1 MSKCLVVYKPLL
13 FYFPFEQIDMQRLF
27 IKFFSMTQ
35 LLSAVFLFG
44 ASNMANAACSEL
56 YDHQLTTLQGGKINL
71 CDYQDK
77 PILVVN
83 TASKCGFTPQ
93 FDALEAVYSKYKN
106 NGLLVIG
113 FPSNDFR
120 QEPGSNKQIGDFCKL
135 TYSVK
140 FPMITKSAVTGPDA
154 NPLYKQ
160 LSAKTGLAP
169 MWNFYKYVI
178 LPGGKDIYVYSSDV
192 RPDSAEILNR
202 IKPSLK

>member
-1 MSKCLVVYKPLL
+1 MKRFLV
-13 FYFPFEQIDMQRLF
+13 
-27 IKFFSMTQ
+27 T
-35 LLSAVFLFG
+35 VFLLG
-44 ASNMANAACSEL
+44 ASHMANAACSEL
-56 YDHQLTTLQGGKINL
+56 YNHQLVTLQGDKINL
-71 CDYQDK
+71 CDYQDN

-93 FDALEAVYSKYKN
+93 FDALEGVYSKYKDK
-106 NGLLVIG
+106 GLLVVG

-120 QEPGSNKQIGDFCKL
+120 QEPGNDKQIGDFCKL

-140 FPMITKSAVTGPDA
+140 FPMITKSSVTGPDA

-160 LSAKTGLAP
+160 LSAKTGQAP

-178 LPGGKDIYVYSSDV
+178 LPGGKDVYAYSSDV
-192 RPDSAEILNR
+192 KPDSAEILDR